1 MPKHVGVWIDRKHAL
16 VVEVDDGTTRLDR
29 LHAGEDEP
37 FPPTQETRAEH
48 RYTRNDF
55 VAEKTLERKSE
66 MERNEMYDA
75 VIKRIDSVRSVWVL
89 GPGEAKDEFVR
100 HLKSRRVQGLEIE
113 VSTSDK
119 MTEPQLVAK
128 VQKHFANATSSSFSS

>member
-1 MPKHVGVWIDRKHAL
+1 MSKNAGVWIDRKHAL
-16 VVEVDDGTTRLDR
+16 VVEVEDGKTQLQR
-29 LHAGEDEP
+29 LHAGVDEP

-48 RYTRNDF
+48 PYTKNDF

-66 MERNEMYDA
+66 MDRNEMYDQ
-75 VIKRIDSVRSVWVL
+75 VIKLIDSVKSVWVM

-100 HLKSRRVQGLEIE
+100 HLQSRRVHGLEVE
-113 VSTSDK
+113 VSASDK

-128 VQKHFANATSSSFSS
+128 VRKHFAEATSSSV